1 MSCIRCCCGHRVT
14 APVQPPKAEAI
25 CGCVKPEIPGRDA
38 GHQTPP
44 TAGALRRGPASE
56 GAAGHCRLQ
65 GRPPLCRHASP
76 CPASPFPASPPA
88 RASPL
93 PSTLAPAPPLQELAQ
108 HLTPTC
114 PGAIG
119 LCSLTGQAVPFP
131 ERGLPVRV
139 VPETTCSLGP
149 LSLPRRAGAGVRSV
163 YCSPRWQRAGWCP
176 VALRLPRTPCPLPSP
191 RQGVCIAHHLHSV
204 DKRACSSRM
213 RGTLPWVLGP

>member
-1 MSCIRCCCGHRVT
+1 MRSPVSPQTQRTFGQCESCETRV
-14 APVQPPKAEAI
+14 
-25 CGCVKPEIPGRDA
+25 GD
-38 GHQTPP
+38 
-44 TAGALRRGPASE
+44 
-56 GAAGHCRLQ
+56 
-65 GRPPLCRHASP
+65 
-76 CPASPFPASPPA
+76 
-88 RASPL
+88 
-93 PSTLAPAPPLQELAQ
+93 LAPRFLAVLRPSPLQELAQ

-119 LCSLTGQAVPFP
+119 LCSLTGQVVPFP